1 MKKSLGFAVALMAAI
16 SLAGCA
22 PQATEPTQSATES
35 ATEAQPLVVYAGRSE
50 ELVQP
55 LIDQFTADTGI
66 EVEVRYAG
74 SAELAAQI
82 LEEGTNTPA
91 DVFFA
96 QDAGALGAVSKAG
109 LLKTLDQNVRDLVAP
124 ECGAKDGSWVGVSG
138 RVRVLN
144 YNPEK
149 VTELPKSVFDLAN
162 PEYKGR
168 VAIAPTNASF
178 QAFVTAMRVLE
189 GDAKT
194 LEWLEAMKTNAVIY
208 EKNGAILDA
217 VEAGEVDMGLIN
229 HYYWFAKAKEVGT
242 ENMKSKLAQFEGK
255 DVGNLRNVAGVGI
268 LSDNPSAKIFVEYL
282 LSQKGQQY
290 FVDETG
296 EYPLVSGVEPLEGEL
311 PLSEIP
317 SPDFDLNDLDALE
330 QTLELIR
337 QAGLI

>member
-1 MKKSLGFAVALMAAI
+1 MAVALMAAI

-22 PQATEPTQSATES
+22 PAETAPTTSASES
-35 ATEAQPLVVYAGRSE
+35 SAEAQPLVIYSGRSE

-55 LIDQFTADTGI
+55 LIDQFTQDTGI

-82 LEEGTNTPA
+82 LEEGSNTPA

-109 LLKTLDQNVRDLVAP
+109 LLKTLEQNIRDLVP
-124 ECGAKDGSWVGVSG
+124 TQYGARDGSWIGVSG

-144 YNPEK
+144 YNPER

-168 VAIAPTNASF
+168 VGIAPTNASF
-178 QAFVTAMRVLE
+178 QAFVTAMRVTE

-194 LEWLEAMKTNAVIY
+194 LAWLEAMKQNGVIY
-208 EKNGAILDA
+208 EKNSAILEA

-229 HYYWFAKAKEVGT
+229 HYYWFAQAKEVGA
-242 ENMKSKLAQFEGK
+242 ENMKSKIAQFEGA
-255 DVGNLRNVAGVGI
+255 DLGNLRNVAGVGI

-282 LSQKGQQY
+282 LSAKGQTY
-290 FVDETG
+290 FVEETS
-296 EYPLVSGVEPLEGEL
+296 EYPLVAGVEPLEGET
-311 PLSEIP
+311 PLEDIP